1 MGEEPTMIIDKSDKT
16 IVATGI
22 QSEAFFSV
30 KQENLSHLLGI
41 LRNQLYSD
49 KIQAVIREYCTNAMD
64 ANIDAGVPNCPIQV
78 SLPNSFSPIFKV
90 RDFGKGLSEEQI
102 YNVYIS
108 FGDSSKRNTNDQ
120 TGCLGLGSKSAFA
133 YVDNF
138 TLTSYHGGLKSVY
151 SAFID
156 ESEIGKITRLTC
168 EPSDEPTGIEVAI
181 AVKSGDYRQFSD
193 KCYDVLKYFSPKPII
208 LNDQSLQASIDTFDA
223 SPVLATDN
231 WTIYKEIR
239 WGYNRTNLRVLMGNV
254 AYPINLDA
262 LGVGTQFASYI
273 YSFRYMDIVI
283 KAPIGAVKNNAS
295 REALDYNPK
304 TQSWLF
310 NALADFKEQV
320 GAELSKQMESAKNM
334 WEALLMYRNLSDKVG
349 SSNILSYRGVRIDSC
364 LVKLPNNV
372 KARQVEK
379 NRNNKFKWE
388 EKIAIFPHP
397 EARIFVDNGSV
408 KRHELFG
415 RIDSFGDLTENTYL
429 LQFGSQAEVDE
440 FFAKPLLEG
449 CPWTDLN
456 DAPYVKPTRKS
467 NQVKSVYSDAYLFE
481 PSSRWR
487 NADYWKPCQIDIAN
501 GEGIYVVISHYTPVS
516 SSISISG
523 IEGLKKQLLKCGLDV
538 PVYGVRGKTAQT
550 LGAGWKSYETFTKD
564 LFNDLT
570 AKHGM
575 ENNWDYL
582 TASIDT
588 IIRELATDKFN
599 DFVFPTCIQ
608 DVIDTI
614 KYVHRLRWNDE
625 MYLAQHLFDAR
636 TNSYESKLQP
646 KIEQIFESYP
656 MLRYVGWL
664 HREHDVAR
672 VMDYINLVG

>member
-1 MGEEPTMIIDKSDKT
+1 
-16 IVATGI
+16 
-22 QSEAFFSV
+22 
-30 KQENLSHLLGI
+30 
-41 LRNQLYSD
+41 
-49 KIQAVIREYCTNAMD
+49 
-64 ANIDAGVPNCPIQV
+64 
-78 SLPNSFSPIFKV
+78 
-90 RDFGKGLSEEQI
+90 
-102 YNVYIS
+102 
-108 FGDSSKRNTNDQ
+108 
-120 TGCLGLGSKSAFA
+120 
-133 YVDNF
+133 
-138 TLTSYHGGLKSVY
+138 
-151 SAFID
+151 
-156 ESEIGKITRLTC
+156 
-168 EPSDEPTGIEVAI
+168 
-181 AVKSGDYRQFSD
+181 
-193 KCYDVLKYFSPKPII
+193 
-208 LNDQSLQASIDTFDA
+208 
-223 SPVLATDN
+223 
-231 WTIYKEIR
+231 
-239 WGYNRTNLRVLMGNV
+239 
-254 AYPINLDA
+254 
-262 LGVGTQFASYI
+262 
-273 YSFRYMDIVI
+273 
-283 KAPIGAVKNNAS
+283 
-295 REALDYNPK
+295 
-304 TQSWLF
+304 
-310 NALADFKEQV
+310 
-320 GAELSKQMESAKNM
+320 M

-388 EKIAIFPHP
+388 EKIAILPHP

-538 PVYGVRGKTAQT
+538 PFYGVRGKTAQT

-599 DFVFPTCIQ
+599 DFAFPTCIQ